1 LVIAVTKNAATNKQL
16 RKIVHYTL
24 PFSSQI
30 TTIQL
35 KQDYRYSAVW
45 NDNFVSTQKYH
56 TNNVDKLHISVNS
69 VTNSRHRQQFW
80 ADRVKYLMNFGQFL
94 SKNAATNEQLTK

>member
-1 LVIAVTKNAATNKQL
+1 LVIAVTKNAATNEQL

-35 KQDYRYSAVW
+35 KQDYRYSAV
-45 NDNFVSTQKYH
+45 
-56 TNNVDKLHISVNS
+56 
-69 VTNSRHRQQFW
+69 
-80 ADRVKYLMNFGQFL
+80 
-94 SKNAATNEQLTK
+94 